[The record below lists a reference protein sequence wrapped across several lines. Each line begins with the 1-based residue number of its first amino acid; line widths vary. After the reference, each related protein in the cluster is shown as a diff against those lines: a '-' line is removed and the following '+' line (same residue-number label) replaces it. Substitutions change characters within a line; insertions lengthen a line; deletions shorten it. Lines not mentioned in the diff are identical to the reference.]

1 MKRRLLDAALLLAAL
16 GVGGLL
22 LAASGLVPV
31 KASSGHWPPTEWFL
45 SFAMSR
51 SIALHSLQLRA
62 PPGLD
67 DPSLVLRGAGHFE
80 TSCRSCHGAP
90 DLPQSRIAR
99 RMLPRPPELG
109 PRALK
114 RTPEELFYV
123 VKHGVKLTGMPA
135 WSADGRD
142 DEVWAMVAF
151 LLRLPALDKEGY
163 RSLVREEP
171 GRAVAM
177 SQQIPAAV
185 TQTCARCHGSAGL
198 GRGPGAFPRLAG
210 QSEEYLAAALE
221 AYASGARRSGMMEPV
236 AAGLSP
242 ESVREL
248 SAYYAGLPGARAAP
262 READAAAIARGAE
275 LARRGIPA
283 RKVPACAA
291 CHGLERK
298 TTKGSFP
305 ALAGLSADYLRQQL
319 DLLAEG
325 RRGGSGHV
333 HLMEPVA
340 RALRPGERRD
350 AALYFESLVPAP
362 LARSRLLR

>member
-1 MKRRLLDAALLLAAL
+1 MRRRLLDAAVLLAAL
-16 GVGGLL
+16 GAGGLL
-22 LAASGLVPV
+22 VAVIGLVPV

-45 SFAMSR
+45 NFAMSR
-51 SIALHSLQLRA
+51 SIALHSLPLRA
-62 PPGLD
+62 PAGLD
-67 DPSLVLRGAGHFE
+67 DPALVLRGAGHFE

-109 PRALK
+109 PRALR

-151 LLRLPALDKEGY
+151 LLALPALDKEGY
-163 RSLVREEP
+163 RRLVREEP

-185 TQTCARCHGSAGL
+185 AQTCARCHGAEGL

-210 QSEEYLAAALE
+210 QSEDYLAASLE
-221 AYASGARRSGMMEPV
+221 AYASGERRSGMMEPI

-242 ESVREL
+242 ASVREL
-248 SAYYAGLPGARAAP
+248 SVYYAALPGARSAP
-262 READAAAIARGAE
+262 RERDAAAIARGGE
-275 LARRGIPA
+275 LARHGIPA

-298 TTKGSFP
+298 TTKGAYP

-319 DLLAEG
+319 DLLAAG
-325 RRGGSGHV
+325 RRGGSPHV

-340 RALRPGERRD
+340 RGLRPGERRD
-350 AALYFESLVPAP
+350 AALFYESLLPAP
-362 LARSRLLR
+362 LAPPRLLR

>member
-1 MKRRLLDAALLLAAL
+1 MRRRLLDAAVLLAAL
-16 GVGGLL
+16 GAGGLL
-22 LAASGLVPV
+22 LVALGLVPV

-51 SIALHSLQLRA
+51 SIALHSFPLR
-62 PPGLD
+62 PPADLD
-67 DPSLVLRGAGHFE
+67 DPALVLRGAGHFE

-109 PRALK
+109 PRALR

-123 VKHGVKLTGMPA
+123 VRHGVKFTGMPA

-151 LLRLPALDKEGY
+151 LLKLPELDKEAY
-163 RSLVREEP
+163 RRLVRAEP

-185 TQTCARCHGSAGL
+185 SQTCARCHGAEGL

-210 QSEEYLAAALE
+210 QSEAYLAAALE
-221 AYASGARRSGMMEPV
+221 AYASGARSSGVMEPI

-242 ESVREL
+242 ESIREL
-248 SAYYAGLPGARAAP
+248 SSYYAGLPGARSTP
-262 READAAAIARGAE
+262 REHDTAAIARGAE

-298 TTKGSFP
+298 STKGAYP

-325 RRGGSGHV
+325 RRGGSPYV

-350 AALYFESLVPAP
+350 AALYYESLLPAP